1 MKEKRFTCFLPFTN
15 EETIRTNISQLRS
28 EAAVSDI
35 YLLAY
40 QREAAQ
46 STATANEGTRTAAS
60 RATLSDEIFE
70 GCRLIKCS
78 TVFDTD
84 TLRLATQLA
93 ATPYVLLYTRTTPL
107 QLGYKSL
114 ERLGNIADAT
124 SAGMIYSDYYDQ
136 QGDHRTPH
144 PVIDCQEGS
153 LRDDFD
159 FGSLLLFRTDLCRQV
174 MTADVPSLRYAGLYY
189 LRLFITSAGKQLP
202 LHVNEYLY
210 TQVETDGRKSG
221 EKQFDYVNPRNREV
235 QVEMEQVCTR
245 YLKRTGGYLHPSNY
259 RYLGHLRKQYPINGA
274 SVIIPVRNRVRT
286 IGDAIGSVL
295 SQVCA
300 DEFNVLV
307 IDNHSTDGTTEV
319 IAQYAAK
326 DRRVVHIQPERTD
339 LGIGGCWN
347 MGLNHPACKNV
358 AIQLDSDDLYSD
370 EHTIERI
377 LSVFN
382 EKECGMVIGSYRIT
396 DFNLKEL
403 PPGII
408 DHSEWTA
415 DNGRNNALRIN
426 GLGAPRA
433 FYTPIAKALPFPN
446 TCYGEDY
453 AMALAIS
460 HHYRIER
467 IYDVVYLCRRWEG
480 NSDAALSIDKIN
492 ANNFYKDKI
501 RTIELRARRQGE
513 AMPYPDVTEEELTG
527 LYEEQL
533 HSWELARKNYEELQ
547 QVVTKRFDN
556 GLSAQFNPNR
566 VQSTGADM
574 SKKHL
579 QERPC
584 FLCKENR
591 PKEQGFIRCFG
602 HFEALVNPYPIKPG
616 HFTIVHTAHT
626 VQRLEGSLEEFVH
639 YTSLLSPSCIHVYN
653 GAHSGASA
661 PDHAHFQLFV
671 GEQLP
676 IRELVQEYIEQ
687 GEAVVT
693 TAKGSRLYALTE
705 SYVPMLVLAVSKEG
719 LTGDEAVR
727 LLRQAVA
734 CLPVH
739 IEDEEEPSLNLI
751 AWKSSDGEMRYV
763 IIPRSKHRPDCYTNE
778 KAKMLV
784 SPGAVDMA
792 GLLVTIRQEDFDA
805 LTGERALA
813 ILQEVA
819 YPKETMK
826 QTIEELK
833 RVIDK

>member
-1 MKEKRFTCFLPFTN
+1 MKEKRVTCFLPFIS
-15 EETIRTNISQLRS
+15 EEYTRTNISLLRS
-28 EAAVSDI
+28 EAAVGDI

-40 QREAAQ
+40 RQEAARP
-46 STATANEGTRTAAS
+46 TATNGEGTRATAS
-60 RATLSDEIFE
+60 RATLSEKSFE
-70 GCRLIKCS
+70 GCRMIECT

-84 TLRLATQLA
+84 TLRLVVQLA
-93 ATPYVLLYTRTTPL
+93 TTPYFLLYTRTTPL
-107 QLGYKSL
+107 RLGYKSL
-114 ERLGNIADAT
+114 ERLGNIAEAT

-136 QGDHRTPH
+136 QGDDRTPH

-159 FGSLLLFRTDLCRQV
+159 FGSLLLFRTDLCKR
-174 MTADVPSLRYAGLYY
+174 ALSANVPSLRYAGLYY
-189 LRLFITSAGKQLP
+189 LRLFLTAEGKQLP

-210 TQVETDGRKSG
+210 TQVETDNRKSG

-235 QVEMEQVCTR
+235 QVEMEQVCTL
-245 YLKRTGGYLHPSNY
+245 YLKQTGGYLHPSNY
-259 RYLGHLRKQYPINGA
+259 KCLWHLRKEYPINGA

-319 IAQYAAK
+319 IAQFAAK
-326 DRRVVHIQPERTD
+326 DKRVVHIQPERTD

-347 MGLNHPACKNV
+347 TGLNHPACKNV

-377 LSVFN
+377 LTVFK

-408 DHSEWTA
+408 DHKEWTA

-433 FYTPIAKALPFPN
+433 FYTPIAKELPFPN

-460 HHYRIER
+460 RHYRIER
-467 IYDVVYLCRRWEG
+467 IYDVIYLCRRWEG

-501 RTIELRARRQGE
+501 RTLELRARRQGE

-533 HSWELARKNYEELQ
+533 YSWGLARKNYEDLR

-584 FLCKENR
+584 FLCEENR

-626 VQRLEGSLEEFVH
+626 PQLLEGNLEEFVR
-639 YTSLLSPSCIHVYN
+639 YTSLLPHCIHFYN

-661 PDHAHFQLFV
+661 PDHMHFQLFA
-671 GEQLP
+671 GERLP
-676 IRELVQEYIEQ
+676 ICELAQEYIER
-687 GEAVVT
+687 GKAMTT
-693 TAKGSRLYALTE
+693 TAKGSRLYACTE
-705 SYVPMLVLAVSKEG
+705 SYVPMLVVTANSVTG
-719 LTGDEAVR
+719 GDEAVS
-727 LLRQAVA
+727 LLRQAMA

-739 IEDEEEPSLNLI
+739 IENEEEPSLNLI
-751 AWKSSDGEMRYV
+751 AWSTPEGETRYV
-763 IIPRSKHRPDCYTNE
+763 IIPRSKHRPDCYTD
-778 KAKMLV
+778 KATKMLV

-833 RVIDK
+833 RVISK